1 MCAVAVGEP
10 GGYCISGKLA
20 DMTFPSP
27 AITGLTSAEVAE
39 RVARGQTNDLPPRS
53 GRTTWDIV
61 RANVFTR
68 INFLLMVLFVMVLS
82 TGSFVNA
89 LFGFLIIVNSGIGMV
104 QELRAKRTL
113 DSLAVVGEGK
123 PVVRRDGV
131 SAELA
136 REAVVLDDVIEIGP
150 GDQIIV
156 DGELVE
162 ASYLEIDESLLTGE
176 SDPLEKQPGDE
187 VMSGSFVVSGA
198 GAFRAVRVGSDS
210 YAAKLTAEVSKFSLV
225 KSELQT
231 GINKILRLIT
241 WLLIPVGLATVWVQ
255 WSYNPGEPWQQIVLR
270 MSGALVPMVPE
281 GLVLLTSL
289 AFAIGVI
296 RLGQLNVLVQELPA
310 IEGLA
315 RVDVVCAD
323 KTGTLTENGL
333 QLSDVD
339 LLDGT
344 DLSRVREVLAQ
355 LAAADPRPNASIQA
369 IAHELDLAGER
380 WPVAAMAPFT
390 SAKKWSGISFAG
402 HGHWVI
408 GAPDVLAEPG
418 SQAAEQAE
426 VLGAT
431 GRRVLLLAELDRS
444 VDAVDAPGVVSSRA
458 LVVLE
463 QKVRPEAAA
472 TLAYF
477 AEQNVA
483 VKVISGDNARS
494 VGAVTDSL
502 GVVSGEVID
511 ARTLPEDQELFADRV
526 EAAGVFGRVTPQQ
539 KRQMVAAL
547 QGRGHNVAMT
557 GDGVNDVLAIKD
569 SDLGV
574 AMGSGAP
581 ATRSVAQI
589 VLLDDDF
596 ATLPQV
602 VAEGRRVIG
611 NIERVANFFLT
622 KTMYSIILALL
633 VALWRI
639 PFPFVPIHISF
650 VGWFTIGIP
659 ASILALA
666 PNAER
671 ARPGFLK
678 RVMSFSIPAGVVVAV
693 ATFTSYLLV
702 RPGSAMDSIAGTQA
716 STAAL
721 TTLMIAGAWVMIS
734 TARPYQWWK
743 LLMIGL
749 CVLAA
754 YLTIFWLPG
763 WYAAGA
769 QAWPLLERLNP
780 QLDPTNA
787 AMMGTGLLVGVIA
800 AAVIEALWWISGLVT
815 GERRHLFGSLAKV

>member
-1 MCAVAVGEP
+1 MSSVELGL
-10 GGYCISGKLA
+10 SG
-20 DMTFPSP
+20 
-27 AITGLTSAEVAE
+27 AEVAARVE
-39 RVARGQTNDLPPRS
+39 RGEVNELPPRS

-61 RANVFTR
+61 KANVFTR

-82 TGSFVNA
+82 TGSIVNA
-89 LFGFLIIVNSGIGMV
+89 LFGFLIIINSAIGMV

-113 DSLAVVGEGK
+113 DNLAVVGEGK
-123 PVVRRDGV
+123 PLVRRDGV
-131 SAELA
+131 AAELP
-136 REAVVLDDVIEIGP
+136 REEVVLDDIIEIGP

-156 DGELVE
+156 DGEVVE
-162 ASYLEIDESLLTGE
+162 ASYLEVDESLLTGE
-176 SDPLEKQPGDE
+176 SDALEKTPGDE
-187 VMSGSFVVSGA
+187 LMSGSFVVAGV
-198 GAFRAVRVGSDS
+198 GAFRATRVGKDS
-210 YAAKLTAEVSKFSLV
+210 YAAKLTAEASKFSLV

-231 GINKILRLIT
+231 GINTILRLIT
-241 WLLIPVGLATVWVQ
+241 WLLIPVGAATIWVQ
-255 WSYNPGEPWQQIVLR
+255 WTKNPGETWQQIVLR

-289 AFAIGVI
+289 AFAVGVV

-333 QLSDVD
+333 RFSD
-339 LLDGT
+339 LNSLDGI
-344 DLSRVREVLAQ
+344 DLGGIRDVLAQ
-355 LAAADPRPNASIQA
+355 LVAADPRPNASMQA
-369 IAHELDLAGER
+369 IAHELPA
-380 WPVAAMAPFT
+380 VAQPWSVSAMAPFT
-390 SAKKWSGISFAG
+390 SAKKWSGVSFAEKG
-402 HGHWVI
+402 NWVI

-418 SQAAEQAE
+418 SSAAEQAE
-426 VLGAT
+426 QIGST
-431 GRRVLLLAELDRS
+431 GRRVLLLAESDRH
-444 VDAVDAPGVVSSRA
+444 VDAPDAPGRVSPAA
-458 LVVLE
+458 LIVLE
-463 QKVRPEAAA
+463 QKVRPEAAG

-477 AEQNVA
+477 AEQDVA
-483 VKVISGDNARS
+483 VKVISGDNATS
-494 VGAVTDSL
+494 VGAVTGSL
-502 GVVSGEVID
+502 GVATGNVVD
-511 ARTLPEDQELFADRV
+511 ARTLPTDEPAFADAV

-539 KRQMVAAL
+539 KRQMVSAL
-547 QGRGHNVAMT
+547 QARGHNVAMT

-574 AMGSGAP
+574 AMGSGAT
-581 ATRSVAQI
+581 ATRSVAQL
-589 VLLDDDF
+589 VLLDDSF
-596 ATLPQV
+596 ATLPHV

-622 KTMYSIILALL
+622 KTMYSIVLALL

-678 RVMSFSIPAGVVVAV
+678 RVMSFSIPAGVVVAAAAF
-693 ATFTSYLLV
+693 ATYLLSI
-702 RPGSAMDSIAGTQA
+702 PANIDSPAGAQA

-721 TTLMIAGAWVMIS
+721 TTLMIGGAWVMIT

-743 LLMIGL
+743 LLMIVL

-763 WYAAGA
+763 WYAAGVESLP
-769 QAWPLLERLNP
+769 WLTRFNP
-780 QLDPTNA
+780 QLDPSNG
-787 AMMGTGLLVGVIA
+787 AMMSTGIWLGVGA
-800 AAVIEALWWISGLVT
+800 AAVIEVLWWISGSIT
-815 GERRHLFGSLAKV
+815 GQRRHLFGSLADH